1 MLPTDPP
8 PAALRAQLE
17 HQLQAVVGMLDDAD
31 LDALLDLA
39 IARFVAPAPTAP
51 CPDGVDLH
59 QVGAS
64 LAARRGWSS
73 GSWCATRR
81 RWRPPGAGGRVARR
95 AWRSLKPTPSRA
107 WPRSETD
114 KGGGV

>member
-39 IARFVAPAPTAP
+39 IARFVSPAPMLP
-51 CPDGVDLH
+51 PPDRVDLH
-59 QVGAS
+59 QVEANVVSRQGWVLGIVVCHATPLATSWRWWTGRASGVALSESDALARIAAKADGA
-64 LAARRGWSS
+64 
-73 GSWCATRR
+73 
-81 RWRPPGAGGRVARR
+81 
-95 AWRSLKPTPSRA
+95 
-107 WPRSETD
+107 
-114 KGGGV
+114 